1 MCFTLDTLLLAT
13 AARTRLRRIL
23 AAEDVTAN
31 LGASGGGAQSSTGAT
46 MGAAAI
52 SPHAKSSYDATEFES
67 LAQQYEGL
75 KWRMIS
81 KPGGAAVKPEEF
93 YK

>member
-1 MCFTLDTLLLAT
+1 
-13 AARTRLRRIL
+13 L
-23 AAEDVTAN
+23 AAEDDAAN
-31 LGASGGGAQSSTGAT
+31 LGASGGVAQSSGAT

-52 SPHAKSSYDATEFES
+52 SPHAKSSYDATEFEA
-67 LAQQYEGL
+67 LAEQYEGL

>member
-13 AARTRLRRIL
+13 AARTRLRKIL
-23 AAEDVTAN
+23 DAEDAAN
-31 LGASGGGAQSSTGAT
+31 LGASGGGGAQSSGAA

-52 SPHAKSSYDATEFES
+52 SPHAKSSYDANEFES